1 MDKNNARKRLL
12 IYPNFQL
19 RLIVGLFVSHLVL
32 ISVFFITQTVFF
44 NTYKKLGQQMGLPAD
59 HMFFGFV
66 DQQRHKMIL
75 FLLVASAL
83 VMILGAVYSLV
94 VSHRVAGPCG
104 GPRGGHEDPGGSQG
118 GSAGGRDCRTCEY
131 RRTVTTNFRE
141 GRGEHRALTWSL
153 TPPSG

>member
-94 VSHRVAGPCG
+94 VSHRVAGPIVRAIRYLNDYG
-104 GPRGGHEDPGGSQG
+104 DQPQSASQDAQNSGLKFRDHDFFKELADSINRFVSRQGS
-118 GSAGGRDCRTCEY
+118 SR
-131 RRTVTTNFRE
+131 
-141 GRGEHRALTWSL
+141 
-153 TPPSG
+153 